1 MRKTLS
7 SIAVASAAALMALSA
22 APLGAEAASMA
33 DFYKGKRLKFLIG
46 FGTGG
51 GYNLYSRHVARHMG
65 RHIPGKPKFVA
76 QNMPG
81 AGSILL
87 TNYLYNKA
95 PKDGTVIGM
104 LSQAIPLS
112 QLLKYKGYKADINK
126 FNWIGNASVSNGV
139 LSAWHKTPFKSFED
153 TKKREMVLPASGGRS
168 TSTII
173 PRVMNAVLG
182 TKFKIIQGFSGA
194 GQMNLAI
201 ERGEVDGRGSNTMA
215 SWGATKPDWIKENK
229 LVHLVQMGLKS
240 DPRITHV
247 PLVHT
252 LGATKDDRAVLKI
265 LSSLPTMGR
274 PIAAP
279 PGVSKDR
286 VAALRAAFDATMK
299 DKAYIA
305 EAAKLKMELNPMSG
319 EELTKVVAEVMALP
333 QSVVAKFAI
342 AVKFGKTFK
351 CKAVM
356 KDLSRCRKKKK
367 KKKKKK
373 SS

>member
-1 MRKTLS
+1 MRKLLFSTAMA
-7 SIAVASAAALMALSA
+7 SIAALMVLTIAPISA
-22 APLGAEAASMA
+22 NAASVA

-65 RHIPGKPKFVA
+65 RHIPGKPRFIS
-76 QNMPG
+76 QNVPG
-81 AGSILL
+81 AGSIRL
-87 TNYLYNKA
+87 TNHLYNKA
-95 PKDGTVIGM
+95 PRDGTVIGM
-104 LSQAIPLS
+104 ISQAIPLS
-112 QLLKYKGYKADINK
+112 QLLKYKGFKADINK

-139 LSAWHKTPFKSFED
+139 TSAWHKTSFKTIED
-153 TKKREMVLPASGGRS
+153 AKKRQMVLPASGGRS

-173 PRVMNAVLG
+173 PRVMNAILG
-182 TKFKIIQGFSGA
+182 TKFKIIQGFNGA

-215 SWGATKPDWIKENK
+215 SWNATAPDWVKNKK

-252 LGATKDDRAVLKI
+252 LATNKEDRAVLKI
-265 LSSLPTMGR
+265 LSSLPTIGR
-274 PIAAP
+274 PITAP
-279 PGVSKDR
+279 PGVPADR
-286 VAALRAAFDATMK
+286 VKALRAAFDATMK

-305 EAAKLKMELNPMSG
+305 EAAKLQMELNPMSG
-319 EELTKVVAEVMALP
+319 AELTKVVANVMAIPKPVLE
-333 QSVVAKFAI
+333 KFAT

-356 KDLSRCRKKKK
+356 KDLKRCKKKK